1 MAGGNSSDFSFQES
15 DIRKLT
21 EALASQRGGGFHL
34 WDFLLGVLFAVA
46 MAGILYYRVRNT
58 GLKALNRERQS
69 FAVRA
74 LKDMDS
80 KTLKKVLGQVNLPSW
95 VNFPDFERVGWLNSV
110 MGQLWP
116 RVNKALSTM
125 GRQQLDPLMKE
136 SKPSW
141 ITSVILD
148 RFDMGDNA
156 PQVSGVKVYQSAAS
170 GADEVIMELDLGWTS
185 EAEVSM
191 IVHPMPHQA
200 WLATPVVEILS
211 KLIVVKVGVEKVTLN
226 GRVRITLKPLM
237 DEMPIVAAMQVAFVE
252 MPNFNFDLTLYGGD
266 IGFLPGLEAW
276 ITSVIQDSVLRPYVL
291 PDHYTIPVVPGDY
304 NAIDKPRGMLFVT
317 IISAKHVP
325 KMDWFNGSDPY
336 VWLFVRDKRKLKTQ
350 IKQNTTKP
358 EWNEEF
364 QLLVHEP
371 EHQVLTLHMFD
382 HDVLSVD
389 DEIGRGSFP
398 IRKLR
403 NGEEQELDIEI
414 KEQKGQQVDQMMIMK
429 LVDKVDIA
437 LDKVRGLTHF
447 LSKKKDDGPCTLKV
461 KLTYYEFAKEELEQL
476 DNGMSASSMTTSSSD
491 SADDAGQGISDE
503 PRGQDHQSGDEED
516 YQQHQHRQLG
526 EEGIPRPSG
535 ARQYRVHKE
544 DQEEPGETS
553 GARQYRVHREGEQ
566 SARVERGSTNN
577 RRSRQFGSHED
588 RSHRRSSGGWRH
600 HSEKPAHRQAL
611 DSYSHDGQSTGQQR
625 GTHHQHSPQDSPSQG
640 NAQHPFGS
648 TQSQAPALSELRHR
662 NSVAEADRVGREGLY
677 TPSRP
682 TSTHDRPRQHTA
694 THERPRTNYQR
705 RQAQDQSDVSDSA
718 YSSQPQSRQPSQSRP
733 NAEDPQWQRPGGGE
747 HGPGVGGTDQ
757 KEERSGE
764 GETDQ
769 AEDSPLEQSLQVQGS
784 SHRTDAQQPNDRVM
798 NILKGGLLYVEIRK
812 ASGLI
817 SKPLYML
824 GRPALADLM

>member
-148 RFDMGDNA
+148 RQAWLSLFTIFLLFWFDMGDNA

-276 ITSVIQDSVLRPYVL
+276 ITSVIQDSVLR
-291 PDHYTIPVVPGDY
+291 
-304 NAIDKPRGMLFVT
+304 
-317 IISAKHVP
+317 
-325 KMDWFNGSDPY
+325 
-336 VWLFVRDKRKLKTQ
+336 DKRKLKTQ

-414 KEQKGQQVDQMMIMK
+414 KEQKGQQVDQMM
-429 LVDKVDIA
+429 
-437 LDKVRGLTHF
+437 
-447 LSKKKDDGPCTLKV
+447 
-461 KLTYYEFAKEELEQL
+461 
-476 DNGMSASSMTTSSSD
+476 
-491 SADDAGQGISDE
+491 
-503 PRGQDHQSGDEED
+503 
-516 YQQHQHRQLG
+516 
-526 EEGIPRPSG
+526 
-535 ARQYRVHKE
+535 
-544 DQEEPGETS
+544 
-553 GARQYRVHREGEQ
+553 
-566 SARVERGSTNN
+566 
-577 RRSRQFGSHED
+577 
-588 RSHRRSSGGWRH
+588 
-600 HSEKPAHRQAL
+600 
-611 DSYSHDGQSTGQQR
+611 
-625 GTHHQHSPQDSPSQG
+625 
-640 NAQHPFGS
+640 
-648 TQSQAPALSELRHR
+648 
-662 NSVAEADRVGREGLY
+662 
-677 TPSRP
+677 
-682 TSTHDRPRQHTA
+682 
-694 THERPRTNYQR
+694 
-705 RQAQDQSDVSDSA
+705 
-718 YSSQPQSRQPSQSRP
+718 
-733 NAEDPQWQRPGGGE
+733 
-747 HGPGVGGTDQ
+747 
-757 KEERSGE
+757 
-764 GETDQ
+764 
-769 AEDSPLEQSLQVQGS
+769 
-784 SHRTDAQQPNDRVM
+784 
-798 NILKGGLLYVEIRK
+798 
-812 ASGLI
+812 
-817 SKPLYML
+817 
-824 GRPALADLM
+824 